1 MRNGST
7 TFWQSGVGD
16 AVTQSLADGGWVGLG
31 DGMLERKVRGNNTGV
46 AAGHLISDG
55 RRVQW

>member
-1 MRNGST
+1 
-7 TFWQSGVGD
+7 
-16 AVTQSLADGGWVGLG
+16 
-31 DGMLERKVRGNNTGV
+31 MLERKVRGNNTGV